1 MKKGCREGLLDSLD
15 AMHLSV
21 KFVRGWLERVPCSW
35 ALLRWLERK
44 NTTQN
49 LMQVGGS

>member
-1 MKKGCREGLLDSLD
+1 MPGRTPGLPLMQCISPSN
-15 AMHLSV
+15 LSKDDLNESPV
-21 KFVRGWLERVPCSW
+21 GL

-49 LMQVGGS
+49 LTQVGGS